1 MHVFTYLCMNN
12 LSKHDKRG
20 GHHSGAPLALNQ
32 NQNYLYSFL

>member
-20 GHHSGAPLALNQ
+20 HHSGAPLALNQ
-32 NQNYLYSFL
+32 NQSYLYSFL